1 MAGGAIVAAAAGA
14 RQRRI
19 QDILD
24 AFRAADATTPKRARS
39 PAEIG
44 ARQNYEFQTL
54 VDDGVLVPGPTT
66 GTWYLSEET
75 YVARQEARRR
85 AAGRAVIVVITLVI
99 VALIAVFL
107 VARIKGGG
115 PRSS

>member
-24 AFRAADATTPKRARS
+24 AFRAADATTPTRARS

-44 ARQNYEFQTL
+44 AQQNYEFESL
-54 VDDGVLVPGPTT
+54 VDDGVLVPGPTS

-75 YVARQEARRR
+75 YVARTEARRR
-85 AAGRAVIVVITLVI
+85 AAGRATIVVVTL
-99 VALIAVFL
+99 AIAVLVAALL
-107 VARIKGGG
+107 VARLKAGVA
-115 PRSS
+115 S